1 MGGGG
6 AVYKYTKQTLIV
18 NQYIDLIPTVWKNRI
33 TPLFNT
39 MIIMINKPLQSKNV
53 VQYRDTTPSSIN
65 HESLI

>member
-1 MGGGG
+1 MGGG

-18 NQYIDLIPTVWKNRI
+18 NQYIDLIPTEWKNRI

-39 MIIMINKPLQSKNV
+39 MIIMINKPLQNKNV

-65 HESLI
+65 HEFLI

>member
-1 MGGGG
+1 MGGGLF
-6 AVYKYTKQTLIV
+6 TNTQN

-65 HESLI
+65 HEFLI